1 MRFSARAMAFLVHNI
16 NSHAIS
22 NLHIQAMKTVFFS
35 PVQRGEASNSAVSFQ
50 LYLVEKGKALSD
62 WFGKRSGSH
71 KPKFHV
77 LFSKK
82 RAGNETTYFEL
93 YQGQDLTETKSA
105 LEALRI
111 SLEPLLHS
119 AAIDITSELL
129 SELVLPSPK
138 PVTELPSVLLK
149 VAQQNGRSSGIDAEQ
164 FLRQMFGKLTL
175 LHLLCKK
182 GDDESL
188 KAFLERGA
196 DIQTTDHHGGT
207 PLHIAAK
214 HSFKCLK
221 QLLVHIE
228 EKLTRAQRIDFL
240 NRSNHIGHSSLH
252 VACGKGNADAVEALV
267 KAGAKLAIPAVKDS
281 MSYPL
286 HFAAQYNRHE
296 CISAISRKYG
306 YLNPDPHDA
315 EKEEDKRRG
324 LNSPDASGDTPL
336 IIAVKNQ
343 HVKSALALLLEFAD
357 PNCPNPSSL
366 DSPLHVAARECDI
379 TLVQLLFV
387 FGADAAPKN
396 RSGKT
401 PLEEAKEAKPHPQ
414 KEQCIQAIETVIRYQ
429 EEDTARSVQ
438 HTEVKCRADDMV
450 FLLSLDGGGIRG
462 LILAQILLAVE
473 ERMKRLDPH
482 YRHLST
488 YFDWIAGTSTG
499 AFLTLGFTKYKAN
512 AAKCRKLY
520 FTFKNKALAGC
531 RVYAASDIDAS
542 LKDAYAH
549 LDVMADIKGVK
560 VIVTSCLAD
569 HLPPELHLIC
579 NYGEARNGQLPPS
592 RRLIWEAA
600 RASSAAP
607 TYFPAF
613 DKKFLDGGVMANN
626 PTLEAMSEIFS
637 EAKKEGH
644 KVTIGCVLSLGTGVV
659 KPTPVKEV
667 SVVTPHSPSDLL
679 HDIEAI
685 KNLIELLI
693 DQSTLSAGME
703 ITQARAWCDS
713 MAIPYFRFSPP
724 IDNIELNETDDTKL
738 IKMLFDTLVYT
749 LENRDEIDKLAK
761 LLLTK
766 VN

>member
-1 MRFSARAMAFLVHNI
+1 MAFLVHKI
-16 NSHAIS
+16 NSKAIS

-50 LYLVEKGKALSD
+50 LSLVERGKALSD
-62 WFGKRSGSH
+62 CFGKHAGSH
-71 KPKFHV
+71 KPRYHV
-77 LFSKK
+77 VFSKTQ
-82 RAGNETTYFEL
+82 RGGTETTYFEL
-93 YQGQDLTETKSA
+93 YQGHDFTETKSA

-111 SLEPLLHS
+111 SLEPLLQS
-119 AAIDITSELL
+119 AAIDITNELL
-129 SELVLPSPK
+129 SELLLPSPK

-149 VAQQNGRSSGIDAEQ
+149 VSQQQGRGSGIDTEQ
-164 FLRQMFGKLTL
+164 FLRQTFGKLTL

-182 GDDESL
+182 GDSESL
-188 KAFLERGA
+188 KAILESGA
-196 DIQTTDHHGGT
+196 DIHATDHHGGT

-214 HSFKCLK
+214 HSLSCLK

-228 EKLTRAQRIDFL
+228 QKFTRGQGIEFL
-240 NRSNHIGHSSLH
+240 NRSNHVGHTSLH
-252 VACGKGNADAVEALV
+252 IACGKGNADAVEALV
-267 KAGAKLAIPAVKDS
+267 KAGAKLAVSADKDRK
-281 MSYPL
+281 SYPL

-315 EKEEDKRRG
+315 EKEEDRRDG
-324 LNSPDASGDTPL
+324 LNGTDASGDTPL

-343 HVKSALALLLEFAD
+343 HIKSTLQLLLESAD
-357 PNCPNPSSL
+357 PNCPNAFSL
-366 DSPLHVAARECDI
+366 DSPLHIAARECDI
-379 TLVQLLFV
+379 TLVRLLFV

-401 PLEEAKEAKPHPQ
+401 PLEEAKEANPCPQ
-414 KEQCIQAIETVIRYQ
+414 KEQCIHAIETVVRYR
-429 EEDTARSVQ
+429 EKDAARSVQ
-438 HTEVKCRADDMV
+438 LTEVKCRDDDMV
-450 FLLSLDGGGIRG
+450 FLLSFDGGGIRG
-462 LILAQILLAVE
+462 LILAQLLLAIE

-499 AFLTLGFTKYKAN
+499 AFLTLGYTKFKAN
-512 AAKCRKLY
+512 AALCRKLY
-520 FTFKNKALAGC
+520 FAFKNKALAGH

-549 LDVMADIKGVK
+549 LDVMTDIKGVN

-569 HLPPELHLIC
+569 RLPPELHLIC

-592 RRLIWEAA
+592 ERLIWEAA

-626 PTLEAMSEIFS
+626 PTLVAMTDVFS
-637 EAKKEGH
+637 EAKKEGR
-644 KVTIGCVLSLGTGVV
+644 KVTVGCVLSLGTGVV

-667 SVVTPHSPSDLL
+667 SVVSPRGPLDIL

-685 KNLIELLI
+685 KNILELFV
-693 DQSTLSAGME
+693 DQSTLSAGVE
-703 ITQARAWCDS
+703 ISQARAWCNS
-713 MAIPYFRFSPP
+713 VGIPYFRFSPP
-724 IDNIELNETDDTKL
+724 IDNIELNETDDVKL

-749 LENRDEIDKLAK
+749 LEHTDEIDKLVG
-761 LLLTK
+761 LLRTK